1 MVKDRTGS
9 WSRTGQGHGQG
20 HDQSE
25 VFQMRPGTAE
35 VEVPAMRTSSTLPN
49 FWNTSSKSFFE
60 VYKRDGRVGQG
71 WCDDK
76 RATDMDKDKIIVE
89 CRPSA
94 EVSNGIN

>member
-1 MVKDRTGS
+1 
-9 WSRTGQGHGQG
+9 
-20 HDQSE
+20 
-25 VFQMRPGTAE
+25 MRPGTAE